1 MMIQGDRLFQMK
13 IYRLYLD
20 NIMKIP
26 LYLIND
32 KFTILNYDD
41 KIKFLKLFLI
51 KNQKAEN

>member
-1 MMIQGDRLFQMK
+1 MIQGDRLFQMK